1 MPRLWTQH
9 DLAQALGEKLGAGAV
24 LLRSMSKSTEGQKIA
39 FGKKSIVKDP
49 H

>member
-24 LLRSMSKSTEGQKIA
+24 LLRSMSKSKERQKIA